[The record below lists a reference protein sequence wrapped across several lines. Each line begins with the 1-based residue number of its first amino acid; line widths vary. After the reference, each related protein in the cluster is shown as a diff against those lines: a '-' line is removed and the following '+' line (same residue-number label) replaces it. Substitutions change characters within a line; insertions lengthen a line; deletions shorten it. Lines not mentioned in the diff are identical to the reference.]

1 MGGGG
6 PQWFPGGPFM
16 GPIGPIGP
24 MGPGPGGPDTGGMG
38 IDILTG
44 GKGTPQGPGVEDP
57 ELPAGLPT

>member
-6 PQWFPGGPFM
+6 PQWFPGGPQF
-16 GPIGPIGP
+16 IGP
-24 MGPGPGGPDTGGMG
+24 MGPMGPGPDTGGMG

>member
-1 MGGGG
+1 MGGPAQELGG
-6 PQWFPGGPFM
+6 
-16 GPIGPIGP
+16 I
-24 MGPGPGGPDTGGMG
+24 G